1 MPRVQATG
9 ADLEE
14 NSSKSSP
21 MLMMGTMIRTST
33 GTAVAYLVLLAL
45 LCARVPS
52 PGHRNKKAQRHL
64 QQKVVLE
71 RERTFQSKPESQ

>member
-14 NSSKSSP
+14 FLLSP
-21 MLMMGTMIRTST
+21 ARCDDGDDDAGRQRW
-33 GTAVAYLVLLAL
+33 TAVACCVLLAL
-45 LCARVPS
+45 NCARVLS
-52 PGHRNKKAQRHL
+52 PGHREKKAYKHL
-64 QQKVVLE
+64 QQKVVLG

>member
-1 MPRVQATG
+1 MPRVQAIG

-14 NSSKSSP
+14 ISSKSSP
-21 MLMMGTMIRTST
+21 MLDDDERQRW
-33 GTAVAYLVLLAL
+33 TAVAYLVLLAL

-52 PGHRNKKAQRHL
+52 PGHRIKKAQQHL